1 MKLGLKK
8 IVGKLTVGDEYG
20 IYRENEEGHQYL
32 MFSTSTYREAIKYGP
47 KIAKLLGVKF
57 LDYLPV
63 PEHPEAEE
71 DEETS
76 TKNTADDKI
85 IGIDM
90 AEGED
95 IVKKPDQTTGWFNT
109 IHPPTPYD
117 PSNKQSI
124 RPKCGRVSGVAKKV
138 KPMIADGKTDEE
150 IFDFMLGFYI
160 AAGRTTQEARELLM
174 PYLKDIRAGKY

>member
-8 IVGKLTVGDEYG
+8 IVGKMTDGDEYG
-20 IYRENEEGHQYL
+20 VYRQNEEGHQYL

-47 KIAKLLGVKF
+47 KVAKVLGVGF
-57 LDYLPV
+57 LDHLPV
-63 PEHPEAEE
+63 PENPEAEE
-71 DEETS
+71 DENVCFTPATGQEIKDAYDCNLDEDYPS
-76 TKNTADDKI
+76 VISSRTKALEN
-85 IGIDM
+85 
-90 AEGED
+90 
-95 IVKKPDQTTGWFNT
+95 
-109 IHPPTPYD
+109 YD

-124 RPKCGRVSGVAKKV
+124 RPKPGRVSGVAKKV

-160 AAGRTTQEARELLM
+160 AAGRTTKEAKELLM

>member
-8 IVGKLTVGDEYG
+8 IVGKMSVGDEYG
-20 IYRENEEGHQYL
+20 IYRENDEGHQYL
-32 MFSTSTYREAIKYGP
+32 MFSTSTYREAIQYGP

-57 LDYLPV
+57 MDFLPV

-71 DEETS
+71 DGEVGEPGCLELDAALTS
-76 TKNTADDKI
+76 LASSKTKAYEN
-85 IGIDM
+85 
-90 AEGED
+90 
-95 IVKKPDQTTGWFNT
+95 
-109 IHPPTPYD
+109 YD
-117 PSNKQSI
+117 PSNQQSI

-160 AAGRTTQEARELLM
+160 AAGRTTKEARELLI

>member
-8 IVGKLTVGDEYG
+8 IVGKLTFGDEYG
-20 IYRENEEGHQYL
+20 IYRQNEEGHQYL

-57 LDYLPV
+57 MDFLPV

-71 DEETS
+71 DENIKPCIPWPPEDPHFIGMVRQKLPEGKGKS
-76 TKNTADDKI
+76 TFSEIA
-85 IGIDM
+85 
-90 AEGED
+90 
-95 IVKKPDQTTGWFNT
+95 
-109 IHPPTPYD
+109 TPYD

-124 RPKCGRVSGVAKKV
+124 RPKCGRVSGVTKKV

-150 IFDFMLGFYI
+150 IFEDMLGLYI
-160 AAGRTTQEARELLM
+160 AAGRTKQEARELLM